1 LGALYVASTVAFN
14 ALVASYA
21 VMSSTSYGI
30 AIAVHFFTGRKRA
43 PPGWFYLGDGI
54 VGYAVN
60 AIALIYI
67 FVSNVFFCLTY
78 DRPPVTAATMNY
90 TSLVSYGMAILVVV
104 WWFIGGSRI
113 YKGPKLSSET
123 YEVLER
129 LADSGTVEVEST
141 GKTEA

>member
-1 LGALYVASTVAFN
+1 
-14 ALVASYA
+14 
-21 VMSSTSYGI
+21 MSSTSYGI

-43 PPGWFYLGDGI
+43 VPGWFYLGDGI

-60 AIALIYI
+60 AIALVYI
-67 FVSNVFFCLTY
+67 FVSNVFFCLPY

-90 TSLVSYGMAILVVV
+90 TSLVSYGMAILVIV

-129 LADSGTVEVEST
+129 LADSGTTVENVQVQSP
-141 GKTEA
+141 GKSEA